1 MKHSAL
7 FFVGLVALSPALVFG
22 AACPGTTWTKPFP
35 GSNTFSGDTC
45 ASGETNSIGS
55 MCGGFNDSPGNDDV
69 YSFTGDGSSVSL
81 TVTPAAGYAVS
92 VQALTGTC
100 GSTGNCVSGASSN
113 TGVDGEAQ
121 PISFTAA
128 NGTVYYVV
136 ITSSSTGTDNCGTY
150 NISGNLPVTLENFSV
165 D

>member
-1 MKHSAL
+1 MNRSAL
-7 FFVGLVALSPALVFG
+7 FVGLLSLCPVVAFATV
-22 AACPGTTWTKPFP
+22 CPGTGWVKPFP
-35 GSNTFSGDTC
+35 GSNTVSGDTC
-45 ASGETNSIGS
+45 GSTNSIGS

-69 YSFTGDGSSVSL
+69 FSFTGDGSTVSL
-81 TVTPAAGYAVS
+81 TVTPAVTYAVS

-113 TGVDGEAQ
+113 TGTDGEAQ
-121 PISFTAA
+121 QISFTAT
-128 NGTVYYVV
+128 NGTVYYIV

-150 NISGNLPVTLENFSV
+150 NISGNLPVKLENFSV